1 LDSLKILAALHPEN
15 RIQAVRFKYSFSAF
29 LLSGGSGKRIRRW
42 ISRKG
47 HKGGTQFMSAMIPVL
62 VIVVAV
68 VVGIIIG
75 FILKQSIAAKE
86 LKSSKNLMARMA
98 EEAKKEAET
107 IKKEAVLQA
116 KENLLKMKAEFDS
129 EAKERRNDFDA
140 REKRVRTKEE
150 NLDKKADALAQKESS
165 MEGREKSLTSKEA
178 SLEEKRRKLDASLHE
193 QQEKLEKIAGMS
205 SDEAKKLLVQSLE
218 AEAKQDAAVIVRKI
232 EDEAKLTAD
241 KKAQEIVAYAIQRY
255 AGDVVAEKTVS
266 AVNLPSEE
274 MKGRIIGREGRNI
287 RAIEAA
293 TGIDLIIDDT
303 PEAVVLSS
311 FDPVRRE
318 VARISLERLIQDGRI
333 HPGRIEDIVKKV
345 RTEVEQIIRE
355 TGEKASF
362 DVGVHDIHPEII
374 TLLGSLKYRTS
385 YSQNVLQHSIDVA
398 YLTGIMASELKYNVR
413 EAKRAGLLHDIGKAI
428 DHKVEGTHAAIGAD
442 FAKRFGENPRIV
454 QAIATHHDDGR
465 NNTLLGVLVQAADTL
480 SAARPGARREMLE
493 TYVKRLEGLEKIA
506 NSFNGVDKCFAIQAG
521 REIRILVENEKISE
535 NDATMLCKDI
545 VKKIETELTYPGQIK
560 VTVIRETR
568 VSDFAK

>member
-1 LDSLKILAALHPEN
+1 M
-15 RIQAVRFKYSFSAF
+15 Y
-29 LLSGGSGKRIRRW
+29 W
-42 ISRKG
+42 IAGVSVV
-47 HKGGTQFMSAMIPVL
+47 VL
-62 VIVVAV
+62 VVAV
-68 VVGIIIG
+68 VSGIIIG
-75 FILKQSIAAKE
+75 FILKQALAARE
-86 LKSSKNLMARMA
+86 IKSSKKLMVRIA

-107 IKKEAVLQA
+107 IKKEAILQA
-116 KENLLKMKAEFDS
+116 KENLLKMKAEFDN
-129 EAKERRNDFDA
+129 EAKERRSDFDA
-140 REKRVRTKEE
+140 REKRIRAKEE
-150 NLDKKADALAQKESS
+150 NLDKKADLLAQKESS
-165 MEGREKSLTSKEA
+165 VEGREKLIVNKEA
-178 SLEEKRRKLDASLHE
+178 SIEEKRRKLDTALEE
-193 QQEKLEKIAGMS
+193 QHEKLEKIAGMS
-205 SDEAKKLLVQSLE
+205 AEEAKKILIQSME
-218 AEAKQDAAVIVRKI
+218 ADAKQEAAVIVRKI
-232 EDEAKLTAD
+232 EDEAKLAAD

-311 FDPVRRE
+311 FDPIRRE

-333 HPGRIEDIVKKV
+333 HPGRIEEIVKKV
-345 RTEVEQIIRE
+345 RVEVDQIIRE

-374 TLLGSLKYRTS
+374 NMLGSLKYRTS
-385 YSQNVLQHSIDVA
+385 YSQNVLQHSMDVA
-398 YLTGIMASELKYNVR
+398 YLTGIMASELKVNVK

-442 FAKRFGENPRIV
+442 YAKRFGENPRIV

-545 VKKIETELTYPGQIK
+545 VKKIESELTYPGQIK